1 MRLVVVEGKAKGQ
14 QLRLDARPSCAVGS
28 GPEAELRLE
37 DPAVAALHVRL
48 FPEGEAFVA
57 FDMSNAGFLMNGS
70 RTQKAPFGPGDT
82 LQVGDHLL
90 RLISDAQDVSPLSQP
105 TPPPASGACLVARKG
120 NDAGKTFP
128 LGGKP
133 VSILGRG
140 VATDITIWDIR
151 ASRAHCR
158 LDGTDGSYT
167 LTDLNSSNGTW
178 VNEERLHGS
187 RPLAAG
193 DCIRIG
199 STVLEFLPEPPAS

>member
-14 QLRLDARPSCAVGS
+14 QLRLDARPSCVVGS

-37 DPAVAALHVRL
+37 DPAVAAFHVRL
-48 FPEGEAFVA
+48 ALEGEGWVASDVSETGFVC
-57 FDMSNAGFLMNGS
+57 NGN
-70 RTQKAPFGPGDT
+70 RTRRAPVNVGDV
-82 LQVGDHLL
+82 LQVGAHVL
-90 RLISDAQDVSPLSQP
+90 RLLSDAADVSPLSQP
-105 TPPPASGACLVARKG
+105 TPPPAAGACLVARKG

-133 VSILGRG
+133 VQILGRG

-158 LDGTDGSYT
+158 LDGTDGAYT

-199 STVLEFLPEPPAS
+199 STVLEFLPEPPA